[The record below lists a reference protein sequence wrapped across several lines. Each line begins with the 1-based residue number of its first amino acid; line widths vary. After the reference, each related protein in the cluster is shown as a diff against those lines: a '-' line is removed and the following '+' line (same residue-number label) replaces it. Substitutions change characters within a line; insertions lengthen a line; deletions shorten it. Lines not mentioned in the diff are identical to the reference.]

1 MKKKIRFRFYYLIC
15 AILFATVSFTGC
27 NSAIPGNVKNEK
39 LQIVTTIFPI
49 YDWTLNVLGA
59 NPADAE
65 VTMLLDNGVD
75 LHSFQPTATDI
86 MKISGCDVFIYVG
99 GESDAWVD
107 DALSEAVNKDMKVI
121 NLMEVLG
128 SSVKEEELVE
138 GMQEDEHDHEDGEE
152 GHDHEE
158 GHNHEEEHEEEEGYE
173 GEDNHEDGHH
183 HEETEYDEHIW
194 LSLRNAGICTD
205 AIADAVAA
213 ADSENKE
220 LYLQNAKEY
229 KEKLTN
235 LDERYKEA
243 VEDGSVKTL
252 LFGDRFPFRYLVDD
266 YGLDYYAAFIGCSA
280 ETEASFET
288 VTFLSE
294 KMDELELNNIMII
307 EGSDGKIAETVVS
320 NTRNKNQNIRKLD
333 SMQSVTAADVSGGE
347 NYLSIMEK
355 NLEVLKEALQ

>member
-1 MKKKIRFRFYYLIC
+1 MKNRVKIIS
-15 AILFATVSFTGC
+15 IISFLV
-27 NSAIPGNVKNEK
+27 SAIVLISGCTSENKVKNGTT
-39 LQIVTTIFPI
+39 IVCTIFPI
-49 YDWTLNVLGA
+49 YDLTLNVLGA

-99 GESDAWVD
+99 GESDAWVE

-152 GHDHEE
+152 GHDYEE

-173 GEDNHEDGHH
+173 DEDNHEDGHH

-205 AIADAVAA
+205 AIADVVAA

-266 YGLDYYAAFIGCSA
+266 YGLDY
-280 ETEASFET
+280 
-288 VTFLSE
+288 TFLSE

-320 NTRNKNQNIRKLD
+320 NTRNKNQNILKLD